1 MPTRPAPVT
10 RHCRRHRHRH
20 RHRTLRVT
28 LLPLVLSAAACG
40 DSPTPSA
47 GAPAEDLV
55 ARLEAQVPG
64 WMDGLG
70 IPGASL
76 ALIVEGRPVWLR
88 AFGSADPAGG
98 RPMELDA
105 VYRVE
110 SLSKPVTAWGV
121 MTLVEDGRLGLDD
134 PVESRLS
141 GFRLPPTGFNPEGVT
156 VRRLLSHSAGLP
168 LGTLGVEFTPGE
180 PMPSLEAMLD
190 REARAV
196 APPGSGFTY
205 SNPGFNLLEL
215 LVQQTTGEDFSGYM
229 ARRVLG
235 PLGMHD
241 AHFGWDPAV
250 EDRLPVGH
258 DLRGRPVPAYTYP
271 ERGAGG
277 LFATLED
284 MSRFVVAGMPR
295 WDPAPWAV
303 LSVDAIEELQV
314 LEVRGLG
321 VYGLVADGYGLGH
334 FVELLSDERRAVFHG
349 GQGNGWMTH
358 MHWVPETG
366 DGIIIL
372 TNSQRSWPFMARVL
386 GDWAEWRG
394 LSPVGMARIHQAG
407 VLLGG
412 LVALLLVAALA
423 QALRLALD
431 LRRGIR
437 RVAPFSAGRRLRAG
451 QCLLRSVQLGVALG
465 LVALVA
471 WAAKMD
477 YLFLASVFPHRMG
490 GLAAALLALALVLTA
505 TALLPRAGH
514 PSPPAPPLPPSP

>member
-10 RHCRRHRHRH
+10 RH
-20 RHRTLRVT
+20 RHRTPRVI
-28 LLPLVLSAAACG
+28 LLPLVLSAAGCG
-40 DSPTPSA
+40 GPPPVPA

-55 ARLEAQVPG
+55 ARLEARVPG
-64 WMDGLG
+64 WMDELG

-88 AFGSADPAGG
+88 AFGSADPGRG

-121 MTLVEDGRLGLDD
+121 MTLVEDGFLGLDD

-141 GFRLPPTGFNPEGVT
+141 GFRLPPTGFDPDGVT
-156 VRRLLSHSAGLP
+156 IRRLLSHSGGLP

-180 PMPSLEAMLD
+180 PMPSLEAMLG

-215 LVQQTTGEDFSGYM
+215 LVQQTAGEDFSDYL

-241 AHFGWDPAV
+241 AHFGWDPDV

-284 MSRFVVAGMPR
+284 MTRFVVAGMPP
-295 WDPAPWAV
+295 WDPAPSAV
-303 LSVDAIEELQV
+303 LSGDAIGELHGLQ
-314 LEVRGLG
+314 VRGLG
-321 VYGLVADGYGLGH
+321 IYGLVADGYGLGH
-334 FVELLSDERRAVFHG
+334 FVELLPDGRRAVFHG
-349 GQGNGWMTH
+349 GQGHGWMTH

-372 TNSQRSWPFMARVL
+372 TNSQRSWPFMARIL
-386 GDWAEWRG
+386 GDWAEGRG
-394 LSPVGMARIHQAG
+394 LPPMGMARIHLAG

-412 LVALLLVAALA
+412 LVALLLVAAFA
-423 QALRLALD
+423 QVLRLGLD
-431 LRRGIR
+431 LRRGGR
-437 RVAPFSAGRRLRAG
+437 RVAPFSGRQRRLRFA
-451 QCLLRSVQLGVALG
+451 QLGVALG

-471 WAAKMD
+471 WAAQVD

-490 GLAAALLALALVLTA
+490 GLAAALLVLALVLTA

-514 PSPPAPPLPPSP
+514 PSPPAPPHPSR